1 MKKKIGFVPL
11 LNEED
16 VQATNLDIAVG
27 LGLIG
32 GSESKTKGSFLA
44 HAGNLNDVSAINNST
59 QPDTSLNITSSEL
72 VAKLLPLNTRDA
84 AKNSDETE
92 SQQNFNLD

>member
-1 MKKKIGFVPL
+1 MKKQIGFVPL

-84 AKNSDETE
+84 A
-92 SQQNFNLD
+92 